1 MSKEYLSG
9 KTAVKIAA
17 SIEQAIESGSLTE
30 GDLLPSVREA
40 AALLGVNRNTVTQ
53 AYARLRERGWVYGRG
68 RGGTRV
74 TPVHEEGEPL
84 SKPATIP
91 GTVDLASGNID
102 STLLPSLQRAAAAV
116 DWRQTGYDHTGEIP
130 ELIDLFR
137 GLLQRDG
144 LPADSLMLGHSALDL
159 IERALRVRTQV
170 GARVLVEDPAWPP
183 LVALLRSLGF
193 SVEPVPLDEQGA
205 IPEELAERLEGGA
218 AAVVLTPRAQNPT
231 GIDLSIERQQRIQ
244 AALKGHPQTLLIL
257 DDHWGPLSD
266 APPPIITPGLPS
278 WLLVRSV
285 SKFLGPDLRLA
296 ISTGDAD
303 TIKRM
308 TRQFALGPRWV
319 SRLVQRLAVKL
330 LNDEHTE
337 TQLKSARAVYSS
349 RRAALVDAL
358 RRRGLTASSGSGVN
372 LWLPVKEEAAMVE
385 RMAARGYTVQAG
397 QPFRLRAAPGLR
409 ISVGN
414 LPPEKADDV
423 AQALADSLLGP
434 STPFV

>member
-1 MSKEYLSG
+1 MCKEYIHG

-17 SIEQAIESGSLTE
+17 SIEQAIVSGYLTG

-40 AALLGVNRNTVTQ
+40 AAVLGVNRNTVTQ

-74 TPVHEEGEPL
+74 TPVHEEGEPF
-84 SKPATIP
+84 SKASAMP

-102 STLLPSLQRAAAAV
+102 PTLLPSLQRAAAAV
-116 DWRQTGYDHTGEIP
+116 DWRQTGYDHTGEVP

-137 GLLQRDG
+137 DLLRRDG
-144 LPADSLMLGHSALDL
+144 LPATSLMLGHSALDL
-159 IERALRVRTQV
+159 IERALRLRTQV

-193 SVEPVPLDEQGA
+193 VVEPVPLDDQGA
-205 IPEELAERLEGGA
+205 VPEALADRLGA
-218 AAVVLTPRAQNPT
+218 GATAVVLTPRAQNPT
-231 GIDLSIERQQRIQ
+231 GIDLPIERQQQIQ
-244 AALKGHPQTLLIL
+244 AVLQDHPQTLLIL

-266 APPPIITPGLPS
+266 APAPIVAPGLPA

-296 ISTGDAD
+296 ISTGDPD

-308 TRQFALGPRWV
+308 TRQFTLGPRWV
-319 SRLVQRLAVKL
+319 SRLVQRMAAQL
-330 LNDEHTE
+330 LKDEHTE
-337 TQLKSARAVYSS
+337 AQLKTARATYST
-349 RRAALVDAL
+349 RRTALVEAL
-358 RRRGLTASSGSGVN
+358 RRRGLSVSSGSGVN
-372 LWLPVKEEAAMVE
+372 LWLPVKDETAMVE

-397 QPFRLRAAPGLR
+397 QPFRLGTAPGLR

-414 LPPEKADDV
+414 LPSEKADDV
-423 AQALADSLLGP
+423 AQALADSMLGP
-434 STPFV
+434 STPQV